1 MEADALIKHC
11 LRATKLIE
19 ALAARVQTHA
29 ATTATSSAKCPPVS
43 TPSVEGAESATA
55 IANDTPPLAPEPAAK
70 STEDC
75 GHVDLL
81 RQCHDFR
88 EAFED
93 LAERYISRLSERDTV
108 EALQRTVCELR
119 ELLADEVGRRED
131 AERSAEAS
139 RHEFSRML
147 QRLHAVHAAESTET
161 IELLSYVRQLELEN
175 ETLRRLVTPV
185 SPLEQIE
192 PPALLP
198 SRVTA
203 ILAPS
208 SLVS

>member
-19 ALAARVQTHA
+19 ALAARVQTH
-29 ATTATSSAKCPPVS
+29 TTATSSDKCPPVS
-43 TPSVEGAESATA
+43 APVAERTQSATA
-55 IANDTPPLAPEPAAK
+55 IARDALLLLAPVPAVK

-75 GHVDLL
+75 GHADLL

-139 RHEFSRML
+139 RHEFARML

-161 IELLSYVRQLELEN
+161 VELLSYIRQLELEN
-175 ETLRRLVTPV
+175 ETLRRLVTPA
-185 SPLEQIE
+185 SSLLHIE
-192 PPALLP
+192 PPAL
-198 SRVTA
+198 
-203 ILAPS
+203 
-208 SLVS
+208 